1 VNMILL
7 MTVFAI
13 TMSIASIIISVYLL
27 RQTRNL
33 KRSIETLA
41 FGLNTRKLERR
52 LSELAERP
60 RKRYVVFEIVAE
72 QDLSEA
78 DIRRSLYELAKDVL
92 GKSGF
97 IKSGFQLVY
106 FNTNTNRGIIRVRES
121 YKLKA
126 LGVLGLLREISG
138 VQVLVTPLGTSG
150 TIKRAKK
157 IADMK

>member
-1 VNMILL
+1 MLLL
-7 MTVFAI
+7 MTVLAI
-13 TMSIASIIISVYLL
+13 TMAIASIIISIYLL

-33 KRSIETLA
+33 KRSIEILT
-41 FGLNTRKLERR
+41 FGLNARRLERK

-60 RKRYVVFEIVAE
+60 RKRYVVFEIVAG

-78 DIRRSLYELAKDVL
+78 DIRRSLYELARDVL
-92 GKSGF
+92 GESGF

-106 FNTNTNRGIIRVRES
+106 FNNTTNRGIIRVREP

-138 VQVLVTPLGTSG
+138 VQVLATPLSTSG